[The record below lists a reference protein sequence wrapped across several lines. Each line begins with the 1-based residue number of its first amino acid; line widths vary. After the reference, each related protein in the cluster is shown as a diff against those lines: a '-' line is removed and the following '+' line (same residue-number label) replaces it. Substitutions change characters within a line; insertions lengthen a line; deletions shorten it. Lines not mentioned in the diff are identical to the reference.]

1 MQTELKALEDH
12 LRVLEKSNIELEQE
26 LNSFIQDDEHI
37 KRQLRSRTPTKQRGF
52 VGNDMKPGK
61 DDFMPS

>member
-1 MQTELKALEDH
+1 MKSELKALEDH

-52 VGNDMKPGK
+52 VGSGMKPAT
-61 DDFMPS
+61 DDFKPS